1 MARIVSAPYP
11 RPCPDVIKAA
21 RLRVKKAMASRALA
35 VAAQCRIVVDALAA
49 LEKLQREVE
58 EVDLEGCSC
67 YCAAGEIGVL
77 SNHIPMILSLK
88 FGLIKLFSDD
98 GKMLASFYL
107 DSGVA
112 KISSLDVNILCGQC
126 CDAAN
131 IDEAYLHKQIDLLSK
146 PDNKNSKLEF
156 YKNILAVI

>member
-1 MARIVSAPYP
+1 MSKLIEVNIWNPLG
-11 RPCPDVIKAA
+11 IMFKKKAA
-21 RLRVKKAMASRALA
+21 MILLPAL
-35 VAAQCRIVVDALAA
+35 D
-49 LEKLQREVE
+49 
-58 EVDLEGCSC
+58 
-67 YCAAGEIGVL
+67 GEIGVL